1 MNSHFFVDM
10 HCHPSMKAFARS
22 FAAEPGCQPANSRS
36 RSSIFYRDAPTFF
49 DKVKQLAV
57 GLTNFTQSDGH
68 SLVKGRVGVVCIS
81 LYPQEKN
88 FFVNK
93 AGTGIVSDLLTRMAT
108 EFGKERINHL
118 QAMQSYWLDLKQEID
133 FINQMEGKPVMV
145 EGKKVRYIWG
155 KSYEDITQAEE
166 AAELGVSTIILVPSI
181 EGAHIFDQVMNSYEP
196 WTLHNRGLP
205 PHKEAAMLERIA
217 LLRGS
222 KNGYIRPVFI
232 TLAHHFW
239 NGLCGHAKSISGA
252 VKCLV
257 DQSNGLETPGLLE
270 SGKAALH
277 AMLSHQTDD
286 EGQAVP
292 RIYIDIKH
300 MSRRARMDYFDFL
313 TTHYPGEKIPVI
325 VSHGGVTGLS
335 GPGGQPQTTLARQGL
350 FMTEAINLFD
360 DEVLKVAETGGIF
373 GIQLDERRI
382 GSKIT
387 LRKAKGNL
395 SRRDLLYSWA
405 RTVWQQIAHIAE
417 LLDMHGS
424 FAWGIQCLGTDFDG
438 IIDPING
445 YWSAAELDHLDDFLL
460 MHAYNYLK
468 DKKNT
473 CPLKMAEN
481 KNISPEEVVD
491 RFMTGNA
498 LRFLETVM

>member
-1 MNSHFFVDM
+1 
-10 HCHPSMKAFARS
+10 MKAFARS
-22 FAAEPGCQPANSRS
+22 YAALPGIQPTTSRSRS
-36 RSSIFYRDAPTFF
+36 RSSIYFRDAPTFF

-57 GLTNFTQSDGH
+57 GLTNFTQSDGL
-68 SLVKGRVGVVCIS
+68 SLLKGRVGVACIS

-108 EFGKERINHL
+108 EFGKERIDHL
-118 QAMQSYWLDLKQEID
+118 QALQSYWLDLKQEFD
-133 FINQMEGKPVMV
+133 FISQMEGKAIQV
-145 EGKKVRYIWG
+145 EGKKVQYIWG
-155 KSYEDITQAEE
+155 RSYEDIAQAEE
-166 AAELGVSTIILVPSI
+166 AAELGLNTIVFVPTI
-181 EGAHIFDQVMNSYEP
+181 EGAHIFDQVMDSYQP
-196 WTLHNRGLP
+196 WTMHARGLAP
-205 PHKEAAMLERIA
+205 DKEAMMLERIA
-217 LLRGS
+217 QLRAS
-222 KNGYIRPVFI
+222 KNGYLRPIFI

-239 NGLCGHAKSISGA
+239 NGLCGHSKSISGA

-277 AMLSHQTDD
+277 AMLGHLTDEKGMD
-286 EGQAVP
+286 LP
-292 RIYIDIKH
+292 KIYIDIKH
-300 MSRRARMDYFDFL
+300 MSRKARLEYFEFL
-313 TTHYPGEKIPVI
+313 ETYYPNEQIPVI

-335 GPGGQPQTTLARQGL
+335 GPGGIAQTTLAKQGL
-350 FMTEAINLFD
+350 FMSEAINLFD
-360 DEVLKVAETGGIF
+360 DEILKVAKTGGIF

-417 LLDMHGS
+417 LLDLHGE

-468 DKKNT
+468 DKKTT
-473 CPLKMAEN
+473 CPLKLSEN
-481 KNISPEEVVD
+481 KNISPEDVVD
-491 RFMTGNA
+491 RFMTANA
-498 LRFLETVM
+498 LRFLGTVM